1 MDEKPARDAFAY
13 HLPIPTRWADNDVYG
28 HVNNTVY
35 YRWFDTIVNA
45 WLMKEGGLDPM
56 ASDAIG
62 LVVESGCRYFA
73 PCSFPETITAALRVV
88 KLGTSSVRYEIGIFR
103 DEEPIA
109 LGHFVHVFVDRAGR
123 RPTPHPPLIRAALE
137 KLVR

>member
-1 MDEKPARDAFAY
+1 MDEKPTRDAFA
-13 HLPIPTRWADNDVYG
+13 HHMTMPTRWADNDVYG

-35 YRWFDTIVNA
+35 YRWFDTIINE
-45 WLMKEGGLDPM
+45 WLMREGGLDPI
-56 ASDAIG
+56 ASEAIG

-73 PCSFPETITAALRVV
+73 PCSFPEIVTCSLRVA
-88 KLGTSSVRYEIGIFR
+88 KLGTSSVRYEVGVFR
-103 DEEPIA
+103 DEIPIA

-123 RPTPHPPLIRAALE
+123 RPTPHPPKIRAALE

>member
-1 MDEKPARDAFAY
+1 MDAQPTRDAFA
-13 HLPIPTRWADNDVYG
+13 HHMTIPTRWADNDVYG

-35 YRWFDTIVNA
+35 YRWFDTIINA
-45 WLMKEGGLDPM
+45 WLMKEGGLDPT

-73 PCSFPETITAALRVV
+73 PCSFPEIMTAALRVA
-88 KLGTSSVRYEIGIFR
+88 KIGTSSVRYEIGVFR
-103 DEEPIA
+103 DETPIA

-123 RPTPHPPLIRAALE
+123 RPTPHPAKIRAALE